1 METDRLR
8 RTARTGCFFRF
19 HISKET
25 AAADFAGE
33 KGEAYGGKIKE

>member
-8 RTARTGCFFRF
+8 RTARTGCFFRLY
-19 HISKET
+19 IQKEIV
-25 AAADFAGE
+25 AAGFASE

>member
-8 RTARTGCFFRF
+8 RTARIGCFFRL
-19 HISKET
+19 HILKE
-25 AAADFAGE
+25 AVEAGFAGE